1 MLHYIDKVAD
11 CQLAYISACTHTG
24 IIAAYNWSAPAAL
37 LASAMLADGEAMVA
51 TLTVDVAAVEVGT
64 CVLDLTVLDGHSER
78 KTSSAPL

>member
-1 MLHYIDKVAD
+1 MLVDEK
-11 CQLAYISACTHTG
+11 
-24 IIAAYNWSAPAAL
+24 AA
-37 LASAMLADGEAMVA
+37 VA